1 MSLFSV
7 PFNFEVVYSGT
18 SFILNYD
25 NNTNVYYYLS
35 QFPDNNIIIVGKDL
49 NSDPI
54 ILTHSEYQS
63 FINRGY
69 NIINPMTVIGNN
81 IYLAPMISKRSI
93 KYDKKKNTKLVTKK
107 LKKWIMKGKF
117 DDVVSHFK
125 VVNSKNK
132 KTLKYTEHPYPLNDS
147 IRRDI
152 ANIINDNLPDMR
164 ILHKLWKHMQ
174 KRGVSIFELQEKRY
188 KPAIKRYLKNK
199 LMKYLKSYFD

>member
-18 SFILNYD
+18 PFILNYD

-81 IYLAPMISKRSI
+81 IYLSPMISKRSI

-125 VVNSKNK
+125 VVSSKNK
-132 KTLKYTEHPYPLNDS
+132 KNNPRFGLFFLFKNPTKT
-147 IRRDI
+147 IFI
-152 ANIINDNLPDMR
+152 FT
-164 ILHKLWKHMQ
+164 KLLSRFFTYWQRVCTAPFKFL
-174 KRGVSIFELQEKRY
+174 SIFLCCKR
-188 KPAIKRYLKNK
+188 N
-199 LMKYLKSYFD
+199 F